1 MIEGLLMLSLML
13 NIVVLILMVVL
24 FKRSCQLKKEGAK
37 KPWEALGNNIETTG
51 RLLQE
56 EIARNRGEVLMGDLK
71 LPSIAIKVV
80 PCLGAARLLAYH
92 AASHCST
99 RLSRHKSSRF
109 VILTALNNKLIKVL
123 PRKFTH

>member
-1 MIEGLLMLSLML
+1 MASG
-13 NIVVLILMVVL
+13 
-24 FKRSCQLKKEGAK
+24 
-37 KPWEALGNNIETTG
+37 TTG
-51 RLLQE
+51 SPLFTTAYL
-56 EIARNRGEVLMGDLK
+56 VLMGDLK

-109 VILTALNNKLIKVL
+109 VILKK
-123 PRKFTH
+123 